1 MVLQRAPQRS
11 IVWGYVDD
19 LNVPIVLRMNNK
31 IYETKSSSS
40 EMNKLGE
47 SIWSVTLDA
56 ESEEGPFQIE
66 VYQKLSTEINITI
79 KLNDILFGDVWICS
93 GQSNMA
99 FTVKSIFNGS
109 IEIENAERYPKIR
122 LLTLGR
128 QQSYQPEEELLS
140 ISLNWSKAS
149 SDSVGSEYT
158 SAVCWLYG
166 RMIQKEL
173 DHRPIGLIHT
183 SWSGTPIEFWSPS
196 QVIKD
201 CDILPYV
208 LQITLRILFYYIK

>member
-1 MVLQRAPQRS
+1 
-11 IVWGYVDD
+11 
-19 LNVPIVLRMNNK
+19 MNNK

-40 EMNKLGE
+40 EMNELGE

-56 ESEEGPFQIE
+56 ESEEGPFQIQVHQTLPNE
-66 VYQKLSTEINITI
+66 TNVTI
-79 KLNDILFGDVWICS
+79 ELNDILFGDVWICS

-99 FTVKSIFNGS
+99 FPVKSMFNGS
-109 IEIENAERYPKIR
+109 IEIENADTYPKIR

-128 QQSYQPEEELLS
+128 QKSYQPEEELLS

-183 SWSGTPIEFWSPS
+183 SWGGTAIEFWSPP
-196 QVIKD
+196 QVLKD
-201 CDILPYV
+201 CDISPYV
-208 LQITLRILFYYIK
+208 LEIKLLILFYSIK